1 MAIKVSNVT
10 VIDNNKNARLDGYI
24 RAATYKGK
32 TQTIATGSGAK
43 SVNISTGD
51 NVIMT
56 LNGNTTF
63 TITNLLSGYVNT
75 ITFKLT
81 YSGGA
86 YTVAWPTGT
95 TWHRGVTPTSSSGG
109 TAIYVLET
117 YNNGTDWHGI
127 EVWRSWA

>member
-1 MAIKVSNVT
+1 MAVKVSGTT
-10 VIDNNKNARLDGYI
+10 VIDDSKNMLTDGYV

-32 TQTIATGSGAK
+32 TQTIATGSGSK
-43 SVNISTGD
+43 SVNLSTGD
-51 NVIMT
+51 NVLMT

-63 TITNLLSGYVNT
+63 TITNLLSSYVNT
-75 ITFKLT
+75 VTFKLT

-86 YTVAWPTGT
+86 YSVTWPTGT
-95 TWHRGVTPTSSSGG
+95 TWHRSVTPTSFSGG

-117 YNNGTDWHGI
+117 YDNGTSWHGI

>member
-1 MAIKVSNVT
+1 MAVKVSGTT
-10 VIDNNKNARLDGYI
+10 VIDDSKNMLTDGYV

-32 TQTIATGSGAK
+32 TQTIATGSGSK
-43 SVNISTGD
+43 SVNLSIGD

-63 TITNLLSGYVNT
+63 TITNLLSSYVNT
-75 ITFKLT
+75 VTFKLT

-86 YTVAWPTGT
+86 YSVTWPTGT
-95 TWHRGVTPTSSSGG
+95 TWHRSVTPTSFSGG

-117 YNNGTDWHGI
+117 YDNGTSWHGI
-127 EVWRSWA
+127 EVWRSWS

>member
-1 MAIKVSNVT
+1 MAVKVSGTT
-10 VIDNNKNARLDGYI
+10 VIDDSKNMLTDGYI

-43 SVNISTGD
+43 SVNLSTGD
-51 NVIMT
+51 NVLMT
-56 LNGNTTF
+56 LTGNTSF
-63 TITNLLSGYVNT
+63 TITNLLSSYVNT
-75 ITFKLT
+75 VTFKLT

-86 YTVAWPTGT
+86 WSVTWPTGT
-95 TWHRGVTPTSSSGG
+95 TWHRNVSPSSSTSG

-117 YNNGTDWHGI
+117 YDNGSSWHGI